1 MILFFQVCP
10 TSKTKL
16 RQTGQTFF
24 PISFKPKVAIAKF
37 VWKLQKKN
45 SGIMKSALDALPL
58 FLLDDLLKRP
68 HISEHNLEIAAM
80 VRLAKPCR
88 GYLQG
93 CKGNVVTWLLNPG
106 YWLPSPK
113 V

>member
-1 MILFFQVCP
+1 
-10 TSKTKL
+10 
-16 RQTGQTFF
+16 
-24 PISFKPKVAIAKF
+24 
-37 VWKLQKKN
+37 
-45 SGIMKSALDALPL
+45 MKSALDALPL